1 MIYQNISKKY
11 FAWLYNHAGKFK
23 KTILIILVL
32 NILAVASS
40 LLFVQVT
47 KIFMEAVEKGE
58 SFSFVL
64 LVVSLATIKTF
75 NIFFSQFKS
84 YLCEKKI
91 FFMNNELSLK
101 FFKELFSGGISYDAK
116 IHSGDS
122 LSRITT
128 DVFSVSGCLI
138 GTFPELLYAFIQ
150 LIATCIYL
158 GLIDPALTLVII
170 LIMSVNIMFGQSYA
184 KKLLPISREIR
195 ICDSKAHQFMQEHL
209 QHRELIVT
217 LEKTEFIWERLKSL
231 QNKIYEKIVAVTKLN
246 VLAMSL
252 IDGALNISYIVIF
265 TWGIYGIQN
274 GTFTYAELVVFL
286 QLAEQ
291 IQIPFI
297 QFNHQYPLLISAMA
311 SVERLMEI
319 ENLPKEDTTNFI
331 KFSVPAGIEFSN
343 VDFRYKEDS
352 RLIYHNFSHNFKPC
366 SITAILG
373 ETGAGKSTLLRL
385 LLATLTPN
393 NGTINFYGGGE
404 SYPASPQ
411 TRCNCVYVPQGNS
424 LISGTIRYNLL
435 LGKVDATDDEM
446 KQALYSAAADF
457 VFKDFPDGLN
467 TAIGEGGLG
476 ISEGQ
481 AQRIAIARSFLRPG
495 KIILMDEPTSALD
508 AETEKNF
515 LTRLTNQT
523 QDKTII
529 IVTHK
534 QEVCKYVSEVITI
547 ELLRDLD
554 MYKKVY

>member
-1 MIYQNISKKY
+1 MVYQNINKKY
-11 FAWLYNHAGKFK
+11 FAWLYNHAGTLK

-32 NILAVASS
+32 NILAVTFS
-40 LLFVQVT
+40 LLFVEVT
-47 KIFMEAVEKGE
+47 KIFMEGVENGKN
-58 SFSFVL
+58 FSFL
-64 LVVSLATIKTF
+64 LLAVSLAAIK
-75 NIFFSQFKS
+75 IFSIFCEEFKTYLREKQS
-84 YLCEKKI
+84 YL
-91 FFMNNELSLK
+91 MNNELSLK
-101 FFKELFSGGISYDAK
+101 FFKELFDGGVSYNAR

-128 DVFSVSGCLI
+128 DVFSVSNCLI
-138 GTFPELLYAFIQ
+138 GTLPELTYAIVQ
-150 LIATCIYL
+150 LVATCIYL
-158 GLIDPALTLVII
+158 ASIDSALTLVIL

-195 ICDSKAHQFMQEHL
+195 ICDSKAHQFMQEHI

-217 LEKTEFIWERLKSL
+217 LEKTAFIWERLKSL
-231 QNKIYEKIVAVTKLN
+231 QNKVYEKIVAITKLN

-265 TWGIYGIQN
+265 IWGIYGIQN
-274 GTFTYAELVVFL
+274 NTFTYVELVVFL

-297 QFNHQYPLLISAMA
+297 QFNHQYPLLITSMA

-331 KFSVPAGIEFSN
+331 KFSVPVGIKFEN

-352 RLIYHNFSHNFKPC
+352 RWIYRNFNHDFKPC

-393 NGTINFYGGGE
+393 NGSITFYGGDKN
-404 SYPASPQ
+404 YLASSQ

-435 LGKVDATDDEM
+435 LGKTDATEDEM
-446 KQALYSAAADF
+446 NNALYSAAADF
-457 VFKDFPDGLN
+457 VFKDFPDGLD

-495 KIILMDEPTSALD
+495 KVILMDEPTSALD
-508 AETEKNF
+508 AETEKLF

-523 QDKTII
+523 HDKTII

-534 QEVCKYVSEVITI
+534 KEICKYVSDVVTI
-547 ELLRDLD
+547 QLLRNTDT
-554 MYKKVY
+554 

>member
-1 MIYQNISKKY
+1 MTYQNISKKY
-11 FAWLYNHAGKFK
+11 FMWLYNHVGKFK
-23 KTILIILVL
+23 SGILICLVL
-32 NILAVASS
+32 SVLTVASS
-40 LLFVQVT
+40 LIFVEVT
-47 KIFMEAVEKGE
+47 KIFIEKVERGE
-58 SFSFVL
+58 NFSL
-64 LVVSLATIKTF
+64 WILVISLATIKGF
-75 NIFFSQFKS
+75 NIFCTSFKD
-84 YLCEKKI
+84 YLREKQI
-91 FFMNNELSLK
+91 FLMNNELALK
-101 FFKELFSGGISYDAK
+101 FFKGLFNDSTAYNVK
-116 IHSGDS
+116 VHSGDS
-122 LSRITT
+122 LCRITT
-128 DVFSVSGCLI
+128 DVFRICSCSIVI
-138 GTFPELLYAFIQ
+138 IPELIYAFVQ
-150 LIATCIYL
+150 LVATCIYL
-158 GLIDPALTLVII
+158 SCIEPTLTFVII

-217 LEKTEFIWERLKSL
+217 LGKTSFIWEKLKSL
-231 QNKIYEKIVAVTKLN
+231 QNQLYEKIKTSVKLN
-246 VLAMSL
+246 TIAMSL
-252 IDGALNISYIVIF
+252 IDGALNISYITIF
-265 TWGIYGIQN
+265 AWGIYGIQN
-274 GTFTYAELVVFL
+274 NTFTYAELVVFL

-291 IQIPFI
+291 IQVPFI
-297 QFNHQYPLLISAMA
+297 QFNRQYPSLISSMA

-319 ENLPKEDTTNFI
+319 ENMPKENNSNAI
-331 KFSVPAGIEFSN
+331 KFSVPVGIEFSN
-343 VDFRYKEDS
+343 VDFRYNEDS
-352 RLIYHNFSHNFKPC
+352 RLIYKNFSYDFKPC

-385 LLATLTPN
+385 LLATLTPTS
-393 NGTINFYGGGE
+393 GSINFYGDNE
-404 SYPASPQ
+404 KYSASSQ

-435 LGKVDATDDEM
+435 LGKTDATEDEM
-446 KQALYSAAADF
+446 KNALYSAAADF
-457 VFKDFPDGLN
+457 VFKDFSEGLD
-467 TAIGEGGLG
+467 TVIGEGGLG